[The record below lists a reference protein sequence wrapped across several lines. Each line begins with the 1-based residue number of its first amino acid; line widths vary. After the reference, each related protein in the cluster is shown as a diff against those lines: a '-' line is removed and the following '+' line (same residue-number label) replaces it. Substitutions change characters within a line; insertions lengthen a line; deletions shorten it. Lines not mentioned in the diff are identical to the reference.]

1 MEKSPHYII
10 NQETGKLNIYS
21 EKEFF
26 EALPAEQK
34 DTVKRYCLWSGSK
47 TCWISKAKS
56 ENAGYLRRQLESM
69 GFIYKETIGEKL
81 SFVQQ
86 IQREKEKSESRAERA
101 LARAAK
107 SDERSEQLYG
117 QAKSM
122 AGQIPFGQPILIG
135 HHSEKADRNFRDK
148 IHNKFGKA
156 FEEMDKAEFYRK
168 QAERAKKE
176 ALGKKFEDP
185 FYLVI
190 RIKECERDLKVCNRR
205 LEGKFYAHSKPEPI
219 SEKEKL
225 FYEERL
231 IQIQEKLD
239 FYKGCLSKIP
249 DQKTIENNVKAKR
262 KGKGL

>member
-1 MEKSPHYII
+1 MKH
-10 NQETGKLNIYS
+10 N
-21 EKEFF
+21 F
-26 EALPAEQK
+26 EE
-34 DTVKRYCLWSGSK
+34 
-47 TCWISKAKS
+47 
-56 ENAGYLRRQLESM
+56 RRQNR
-69 GFIYKETIGEKL
+69 IDYAKKQAAKNEKL
-81 SFVQQ
+81 S
-86 IQREKEKSESRAERA
+86 
-101 LARAAK
+101 
-107 SDERSEQLYG
+107 DQLYNE
-117 QAKSM
+117 ASKM
-122 AGQIPFGQPILIG
+122 ASAIPFGQPILVG
-135 HHSEKADRNFRDK
+135 HHSEKRDRNYRDK